1 MSDDDDDLTNQAL
14 DLVFNNDALQKR
26 VIDPIKRKLFPYVM
40 CIGFFNLALFIMV
53 AYLSNRLSVIL

>member
-14 DLVFNNDALQKR
+14 DLVLNNDALQKR
-26 VIDPIKRKLFPYVM
+26 VIDPMKRKLLPYVM
-40 CIGFFNLALFIMV
+40 CIGFFNLALFVMV

>member
-1 MSDDDDDLTNQAL
+1 MSDDDDLTNQAL
-14 DLVFNNDALQKR
+14 DLVLNNDALQKR

-40 CIGFFNLALFIMV
+40 CIGFFNLVLFVMV